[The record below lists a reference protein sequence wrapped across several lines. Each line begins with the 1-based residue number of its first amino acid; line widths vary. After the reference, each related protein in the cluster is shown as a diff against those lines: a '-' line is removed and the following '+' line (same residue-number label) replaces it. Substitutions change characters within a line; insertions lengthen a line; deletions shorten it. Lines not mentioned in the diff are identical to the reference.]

1 MFPDLKQIRR
11 ITALLAVCFFAVAA
25 AAEAAPKMLQ
35 WKFTPGKKSYYR
47 VVQDSDLSVEGGQ
60 KPFKLKSSQT
70 MDVGW
75 EVNEVDA
82 DGTADM
88 TQTIVR
94 VQLRV
99 TGGPG
104 GDIEYDSDAAETPKG
119 PAGAVAVFFENIVNQ
134 PIRIKMDSTGKIGDI
149 VLPEKLSRQIKNA
162 GFSPFGAM
170 FSEEGV
176 KQMIGVGLVQF
187 SKKPVN
193 PGDEWQVSRTVNV
206 PPTGK
211 QDQTATYEYLGTASR
226 GGQTL
231 EKIGMKVNIKLADED
246 ADAKFEIEE
255 QQSDGAIEFDLK
267 AGQIVDLKLDSAIKA
282 KFTINDMTLRQEL
295 KSGMKIKPIAAPKAA
310 AKKSAE
316 PDESSNDK

>member
-1 MFPDLKQIRR
+1 MFPDLKQVRR
-11 ITALLAVCFFAVAA
+11 ITALLAACFFGLAA

-47 VVQDSDLSVEGGQ
+47 VVQDFDWSVEGGQ
-60 KPFKLKSSQT
+60 QPFKVKSSQT
-70 MDVGW
+70 MDVSF

-82 DGTADM
+82 EGTADM
-88 TQTIVR
+88 TAKIVR
-94 VQLRV
+94 VQLRA

-104 GDIEYDSDAAETPKG
+104 GNIDYDSDAAETPQG
-119 PAGAVAVFFENIVNQ
+119 PSGAAAVIFENIVNQ
-134 PIRIKMDSTGKIGDI
+134 PLRLKMDSTGKIGDV
-149 VLPEKLSRQIKNA
+149 VLPEQVSRRIKNA

-176 KQMIGVGLVQF
+176 KQTIGVGLVQF

-193 PGDEWQVSRTVNV
+193 PGDEWQVSRTINV

-282 KFTINDMTLRQEL
+282 KFTINDMTLRQEF
-295 KSGMKIKPIAAPKAA
+295 KSAIKIKPIAPPKAA
-310 AKKSAE
+310 AKKAAE
-316 PDESSNDK
+316 PDEASKDK